1 MAADNTLM
9 DTHNWMPEW
18 LVQARPLLYQDFL
31 FAEIAKKKNK
41 TWKWTHYLSI
51 FIFIS
56 KKVKS
61 FPAKYDIDSYRFLD

>member
-1 MAADNTLM
+1 MAADNTSM
-9 DTHNWMPEW
+9 DTENWMPEW
-18 LVQARPLLYQDFL
+18 LVQARSLLYQDFL
-31 FAEIAKKKNK
+31 FAEIAKKK

-61 FPAKYDIDSYRFLD
+61 FPAKYDIDSYRFLA